1 MNASFVYRLALAFV
15 LVPLGGCADPN
26 IRDRW
31 VRDYR
36 VPPERAP
43 TPVAPVR
50 PTDRPSRYGSSGT
63 ETRLWCPRHEP

>member
-1 MNASFVYRLALAFV
+1 MNASFAYRLALAFV
-15 LVPLGGCADPN
+15 LLPLGGCADPN

-43 TPVAPVR
+43 NAGGPCS
-50 PTDRPSRYGSSGT
+50 PTRQASRYGSSGT
-63 ETRLWCPRHEP
+63 